1 MLGST
6 CEIPWPPFYESMLN
20 TMAAINIDVSMIR
33 EPLNAMMEALGEEV
47 GRASCNFNDM
57 TAEAMC
63 ARPSTSARVVIGA
76 CSQTIAG
83 QVVCGPSALVFAT
96 R

>member
-33 EPLNAMMEALGEEV
+33 EPLNAMMTALGEQV
-47 GRASCNFNDM
+47 GQASCNFNDM
-57 TAEAMC
+57 SAEDMC
-63 ARPSTSARVVIGA
+63 VGSFRHPAPAASGINGPTCRGAR
-76 CSQTIAG
+76 AG
-83 QVVCGPSALVFAT
+83 SCCALE
-96 R
+96 